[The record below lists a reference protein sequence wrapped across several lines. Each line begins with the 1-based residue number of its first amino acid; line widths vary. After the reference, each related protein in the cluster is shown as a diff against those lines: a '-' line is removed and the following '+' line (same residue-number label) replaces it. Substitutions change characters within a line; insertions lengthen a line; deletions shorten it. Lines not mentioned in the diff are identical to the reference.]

1 MLKCQHGMLVSVDE
15 VIAIL
20 QSKQYSISHV
30 MQL

>member
-1 MLKCQHGMLVSVDE
+1 MLVSVDE